1 MKKLKGVVCMKKI
14 IMNMIEDGSSLIL
27 GINNTE
33 VEVSKKNIIKSDEEK
48 LIVIDNHLVTILYLD
63 TVEYFKFK

>member
-1 MKKLKGVVCMKKI
+1 MKKI

-33 VEVSKKNIIKSDEEK
+33 IEVSKKNIIKSDKDK
-48 LIVIDNHLVTILYLD
+48 LIVNDNHLMTILYLD
-63 TVEYFKFK
+63 TIEYFKFK

>member
-1 MKKLKGVVCMKKI
+1 MKEI
-14 IMNMIEDGSSLIL
+14 IMNMINDGSSLIL

-33 VEVSKKNIIKSDEEK
+33 VEVSKKNIIKSYKDR
-48 LIVIDNHLVTILYLD
+48 LIVNDNHLVTILYLD

>member
-1 MKKLKGVVCMKKI
+1 MKEI
-14 IMNMIEDGSSLIL
+14 IMNMINDGSSLIL

-33 VEVSKKNIIKSDEEK
+33 VEVSKKNIIKSYENR
-48 LIVIDNHLVTILYLD
+48 LIVNDNHLVIILYLD